1 MAAYENNLKVIPKE
15 NSEFGEYNN
24 TKEECQLSLSDNK
37 FQKND
42 INSIENNNI
51 INISDKLLE
60 EKYII
65 DKDIT
70 NDVIINEID
79 ESTNIPIKII

>member
-1 MAAYENNLKVIPKE
+1 MPAYKNNSKIFQKE

-37 FQKND
+37 FQKKG
-42 INSIENNNI
+42 INSNTNNNI
-51 INISDKLLE
+51 INISNKNLE

-65 DKDIT
+65 DKYIT

-79 ESTNIPIKII
+79 